1 MTLSKKAFGL
11 ASGIL
16 WGVCIFICTIYVMI
30 KGGGNTMVLLQQF
43 YWGYSIGF
51 VGAILGFV
59 YGFVYGF
66 IGGWIFAWLYNIF
79 AGRCCEE
86 PKEKAE

>member
-1 MTLSKKAFGL
+1 MKLSKKAFGL

-16 WGVCIFICTIYVMI
+16 WGACIFICTIYVMI
-30 KGGGNTMVLLQQF
+30 RGGGNTMVLLQQF

-66 IGGWIFAWLYNIF
+66 IDGWIFAWLYNIF

-86 PKEKAE
+86 PKEKVE